1 MKSTVCSECNSAT
14 GEQKRQHKH
23 IWMYSQYC
31 DTCRCNNFDTWLQN
45 ERDKVVREL
54 VLGDFNH
61 MLFVMADEGKIDRD
75 ISVEIYR
82 QMRELARTRGYL
94 LLPWEKQQQGE
105 GEGQTWLTE

>member
-1 MKSTVCSECNSAT
+1 
-14 GEQKRQHKH
+14 
-23 IWMYSQYC
+23 
-31 DTCRCNNFDTWLQN
+31 
-45 ERDKVVREL
+45 
-54 VLGDFNH
+54 

>member
-1 MKSTVCSECNSAT
+1 
-14 GEQKRQHKH
+14 
-23 IWMYSQYC
+23 
-31 DTCRCNNFDTWLQN
+31 
-45 ERDKVVREL
+45 
-54 VLGDFNH
+54 

-105 GEGQTWLTE
+105 GERQTWLTE